1 MTCKKLQS
9 ILLYFSKILV
19 SQVLVQKYLGIVLDT
34 RFNFE
39 DQIKEVI
46 KKTIKSI
53 GRLKKF

>member
-34 RFNFE
+34 HFNFE